1 MKSFK
6 WVESLEKRSCLPAW
20 IDTDQ
25 PGFKKLKIK
34 ELCKAKSHAE
44 IYKLLVQV

>member
-6 WVESLEKRSCLPAW
+6 WVESLEKRFCLPAL

-34 ELCKAKSHAE
+34 ELCKGKSHAE